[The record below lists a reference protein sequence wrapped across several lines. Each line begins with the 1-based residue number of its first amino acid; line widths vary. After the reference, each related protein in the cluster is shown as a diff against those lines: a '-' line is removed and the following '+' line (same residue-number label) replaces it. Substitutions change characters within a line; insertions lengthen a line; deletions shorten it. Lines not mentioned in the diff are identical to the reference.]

1 MLTKKDFL
9 EKVFNFEKNKEW
21 KFEGDVPC
29 IIDFY
34 ADWCAPCKMMEP
46 AVEAF
51 ADAYIQ
57 KVSVF
62 KLNVDENPMIAAQFH
77 IMSIPTML
85 VFKNGKPV
93 TSIIGAVSL
102 KKLVEKMKPILED

>member
-1 MLTKKDFL
+1 MSKLEFINNSNFE
-9 EKVFNFEKNKEW
+9 EKVLKS
-21 KFEGDVPC
+21 GIPVL
-29 IIDFY
+29 IDFY